1 MFRPTCVFA
10 VISVVALLGNFTT
23 SAFGAAAGKGGVNHR
38 GGRADERMSAKGAA
52 NTNAQWSA
60 DPDRGWVR
68 ADERHKLNEKP
79 GSSNPGKNQEKQKGK
94 GKGKKF

>member
-1 MFRPTCVFA
+1 MFRPTYVLA
-10 VISVVALLGNFTT
+10 VVSVAALLGNVTRP
-23 SAFGAAAGKGGVNHR
+23 ACGAAAGKDGVNHR
-38 GGRADERMSAKGAA
+38 GGRASERMSEKGSA

-79 GSSNPGKNQEKQKGK
+79 GSSNPGKNHEKQKGK

>member
-1 MFRPTCVFA
+1 MFRPTYLFA
-10 VISVVALLGNFTT
+10 VISVAVLLGNVTPP
-23 SAFGAAAGKGGVNHR
+23 AFGAAAGKGSVDQR
-38 GGRADERMSAKGAA
+38 GGRAGERMSAKGTA

-60 DPDRGWVR
+60 DPERGWVR

-79 GSSNPGKNQEKQKGK
+79 GSSNPGKNHEKQKGK

>member
-1 MFRPTCVFA
+1 MFRLTYVFA
-10 VISVVALLGNFTT
+10 VISVVALLGNVT
-23 SAFGAAAGKGGVNHR
+23 SPAFGAAAGKGGVNQR
-38 GGRADERMSAKGAA
+38 GGRAGERMSEKGAA

-79 GSSNPGKNQEKQKGK
+79 DSSNPGKNHEKQKGK